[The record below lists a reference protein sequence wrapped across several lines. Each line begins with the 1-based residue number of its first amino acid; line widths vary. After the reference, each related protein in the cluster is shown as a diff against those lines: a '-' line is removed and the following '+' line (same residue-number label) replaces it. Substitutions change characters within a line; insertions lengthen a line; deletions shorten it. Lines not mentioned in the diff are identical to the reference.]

1 VKGIQRALLLGAS
14 ALAIGAAAIGQAQAQ
29 TTPSTTTP
37 SATTTASDKNDQA
50 ETVTVTGIR
59 KSMRDSLIMKQSTDL
74 VTDDIS
80 SKDIGSLPDITI
92 AEELNTLPGVNGTRD
107 RGNESQATVRGLG
120 PRLVL
125 GLVNDREIA
134 SSEPD
139 QNIRWEIFPSE
150 IVSGVQLYKTQSAD
164 MISGG
169 IAGVVNINT
178 LRPLDYDGPT
188 FTLRAGPQYD
198 DEATKLPGNYSPWGL
213 RASGA
218 WIDQLT
224 SNFAISLGGSFQRE
238 KNGYSSFQGW
248 GYNLAPPYTGL
259 GSSTAGDVTGDGIPD
274 STPWGAQAEISEI
287 QQDRTSLIGAA
298 QWRPTSNLEVRLDA
312 LYSDYNINE
321 DQQQQWYGRNNAWGD
336 YTTPEP
342 ATLPGAACYGATSW
356 AYDCPAFD
364 GSETS
369 NNVITAATLTNAY
382 SSVTNVLA
390 HYTEQHSLLAT
401 GVNAKWTSGD
411 WTATGDISYSQA
423 ERNNTWRALETENYP
438 PTMTFNTGAD
448 VTPSITTPGYDPAD
462 PTNQTAQSYT
472 PGESAGP
479 EHTRDHI
486 GAARFD
492 ASRAFDG
499 SLFSSLDFG
508 VRYSDRTKSH
518 QDYQWYQCPGESG
531 AAGATANSGGC
542 TTNFYIPSSYLSEF
556 TAHGFTVPSMVFGN
570 FNQLTQLV
578 YGNFGTIPTGADQL
592 AQDWKVHEGDF
603 EGYAKLDFGGDMG
616 SAPFSG
622 NLGVRVVNVDTKSS
636 GYETTDG
643 TTYTPVSLSKT
654 YTDVLPSLNV
664 KFNLADDQILRF
676 AASEAISRPP
686 LDELR
691 TGFSLNPTGTP
702 PTGSGGN
709 PLLNP
714 YKAWQADV
722 SWEWY
727 FHEESLFAVAP
738 FYKHLETFIGYNTFQ
753 QTIGGVNYT
762 MTAPFNGK
770 GGNITGF
777 ETTFQT
783 RFYFL
788 PPVLSDFGIYSNYS
802 FVNSGVHEFT
812 PSYNPLDAT
821 GFAKHTAEVDLWYSH
836 GPVDLRLAYKYHSPF
851 TVIYGWNAQQ
861 LTRLES
867 ERTLDFNA
875 SYQWDQNFQ
884 IRFEAH
890 NLTNEPVR
898 MYWNNDPNQL
908 ARYDVFGRS
917 YLIDLTYKD

>member
-1 VKGIQRALLLGAS
+1 MKTIYRALLSGAS
-14 ALAIGAAAIGQAQAQ
+14 AVALGAIAVGPAQAQ
-29 TTPSTTTP
+29 STSGT
-37 SATTTASDKNDQA
+37 SAQSNDQV
-50 ETVTVTGIR
+50 ETVTVTGMR
-59 KSMRDSLIMKQSTDL
+59 KSMRDSIIMKQNSDL

-80 SKDIGSLPDITI
+80 AKDIGSLPDITI

-139 QNIRWEIFPSE
+139 QNVRWEIFPSE
-150 IVSGVQLYKTQSAD
+150 VVSGVQLYKTQSAD

-178 LRPLDYDGPT
+178 LAPLDYDGPT
-188 FTLRAGPQYD
+188 FTLRAGPSYNE
-198 DEATKLPGNYSPWGL
+198 EANKLPGNYDPWGL

-218 WIDQLT
+218 WVDQVT
-224 SNFAISLGGSFQRE
+224 SNFAIAIGGSFQRE
-238 KNGYSSFQGW
+238 KDGYSSFQGW
-248 GYNLAPPYTGL
+248 GYNLAPPYASL

-274 STPWGAQAEISEI
+274 STPWGAQTEISEI

-298 QWRPTSNLEVRLDA
+298 QWRPTSALEFRWDA
-312 LYSDYNINE
+312 LYSNYDIDE
-321 DQQQQWYGRNNAWGD
+321 SQQQQWYGRNNAWGD

-342 ATLPGAACYGATSW
+342 ATLPGSACYGATSW
-356 AYDCPAFD
+356 AYDCPAFN
-364 GSETS
+364 GSETA
-369 NNVITAATLTNAY
+369 NHVITAATLTNAY

-401 GVNAKWTSGD
+401 GINGKWTSGN
-411 WTATGDISYSQA
+411 WVATGDVSYSEA
-423 ERNNTWRALETENYP
+423 ERNNRWRALETEDYP
-438 PTMTFNTGAD
+438 PTMTFNTGAG
-448 VTPSITTPGYDPAD
+448 VTPSVTTPGYDPAD

-492 ASRAFDG
+492 VTRSFDG
-499 SLFSSLDFG
+499 SIITAFDFG
-508 VRYSDRTKSH
+508 ARYSDRTKSH
-518 QDYQWYQCPGESG
+518 QDYQWYQCPGMSG

-542 TTNFYIPSSYLSEF
+542 GTSFYIPSSYLSEF
-556 TAHGFTVPSMVFGN
+556 SAHGFTVPSMMYGN
-570 FNQLTQLV
+570 FNQLANLV
-578 YGNFGTIPTGADQL
+578 YGGFGSMPTGADQL

-603 EGYAKLDFGGDMG
+603 EGYAKLDFGGNWG
-616 SAPFSG
+616 SVPYSG
-622 NLGVRVVNVDTKSS
+622 NAGVRVVSVDTRSS

-643 TTYTPVSLSKT
+643 ATYTPISLGKS
-654 YTDVLPSLNV
+654 YTDVLPSANV
-664 KFNLADDQILRF
+664 KFNVADDQVLRF
-676 AASEAISRPP
+676 AASEAVSRPP

-714 YKAWQADV
+714 YKAWQLDA

-727 FHEESLFAVAP
+727 FHEESMFSVAP

-753 QTIGGVNYT
+753 QTIGSVNYT

-770 GGNITGF
+770 GGNVTGF
-777 ETTFQT
+777 ETTFQS

-788 PPVLSDFGIYSNYS
+788 PPILSDFGVYSNYS
-802 FVNSGVHEFT
+802 FVDSTVHEFT
-812 PSYNPLDAT
+812 PSFNPLDAT
-821 GFAKHTAEVDLWYSH
+821 GFAKHTAELDLWYSH
-836 GPVDLRLAYKYHSPF
+836 EPFELRLAYKYHSPF

-861 LTRLES
+861 LTRLDA

-875 SYQWDQNFQ
+875 SYQWDKNFQ
-884 IRFEAH
+884 LRFEAH
-890 NLTNEPVR
+890 NLTNTPVR

-917 YLIDLTYKD
+917 YLLDLTYKN